1 MSLVGLLLFAI
12 TGFTL
17 NHAADIEARP
27 SVVARQSSLPASLHE
42 LIRPDRAG
50 GEPGVGRAGSND
62 SDPSMLPGPLAYWLA
77 SELGVAVG
85 GRAAEWSR
93 EEVYLSLPRPGGDAW
108 LRIDRETGEL
118 EYERTDRG
126 WIAWLNDLHKGRH
139 AGAAWGLFIDLFALA
154 CVVFATTGLLVLAM
168 HARSRPLA
176 WPLLALGGV
185 VPAVIVLLFVH

>member
-1 MSLVGLLLFAI
+1 MSMVGLLLFAV

-27 SVVARQSSLPASLHE
+27 SVITRQASLPASLRE
-42 LIRPDRAG
+42 LLRPSLE
-50 GEPGVGRAGSND
+50 GEQPGTGRAATGLGHARV
-62 SDPSMLPGPLAYWLA
+62 LPGALADWLA
-77 SELGVAVG
+77 NEQGVVVG
-85 GRAAEWSR
+85 GRAAEWSE

-108 LRIDRETGEL
+108 LRIDRQTGEL
-118 EYERTDRG
+118 EYELTDRG

-139 AGAAWGLFIDLFALA
+139 AGVAWSLFIDLFALA
-154 CVVFATTGLLVLAM
+154 CVVFATTGLLVLVM